1 MQREARG
8 KRRCEGLKS
17 MRQQSARGLHLLA
30 TTSVIALSLVAMPV
44 AVDLHSPLPVLK
56 VAMADSCCFIG
67 DTKVLMAD
75 GTERPIR
82 DVRVGDLVMGASGHV
97 GRVKQIERPHLG
109 TRLLYAL
116 NGGPAFVTAEHPF
129 ATLGG
134 WRAVDPAATARE
146 NPNLTVKR
154 LRVGDCLQTGRV
166 QPQPL
171 TAGNLALTAPALTP
185 VVLLSLTAEPA
196 ARDTILYNLLLDG
209 EHTYFANGY
218 LVHNKGDGPGAGGSS
233 GGSDSGDSG
242 GDDSGGDDSGNSGPG
257 GGESGESGGS
267 SESGESGSSG
277 SGNVSGSPDS
287 RSSFDQ
293 IQQIGPDLSPDEEA
307 ETISKGWQ

>member
-1 MQREARG
+1 
-8 KRRCEGLKS
+8 
-17 MRQQSARGLHLLA
+17 
-30 TTSVIALSLVAMPV
+30 
-44 AVDLHSPLPVLK
+44 
-56 VAMADSCCFIG
+56 
-67 DTKVLMAD
+67 
-75 GTERPIR
+75 
-82 DVRVGDLVMGASGHV
+82 LVMGPSGRA

-109 TRLLYAL
+109 ARLLYAL

-134 WRAVDPAATARE
+134 WRAVDPAATACE
-146 NPNLTVKR
+146 NLNLTVKR
-154 LRVGDCLQTGRV
+154 LLVGDCLQTGRV
-166 QPQPL
+166 QPLPL

-185 VVLLSLTAEPA
+185 VVLLSLTAESA
-196 ARDTILYNLLLDG
+196 ARDTILYNLLLDS

-218 LVHNKGDGPGAGGSS
+218 LVHNKGDGSGDGGSGDGGS
-233 GGSDSGDSG
+233 GGGSDGGGSGSG
-242 GDDSGGDDSGNSGPG
+242 DSGGDDSGNSGPG

-277 SGNVSGSPDS
+277 SGNVSGSPGS